1 VRVETGSGRGL
12 ALVNAAA
19 AGAIAAAVPAAALR
33 DVGLFLAIGP
43 ALAALVFGLTFVETL
58 GIRFWGRVH
67 GFRVTRA
74 VAWSVCGHASYGWV
88 AGGALA
94 GAAWVV
100 GQLDAAGSG
109 YTVFGAGR
117 VVVAAP
123 VAQLG
128 LLVLSA
134 VLGMLL
140 FETLTYLGVRR
151 MRYAN
156 QAAASPVDSPGSPS
170 G

>member
-1 VRVETGSGRGL
+1 MEAASGRGL
-12 ALVNAAA
+12 AALNAAA
-19 AGAIAAAVPAAALR
+19 TGALAAAVPAGALR
-33 DVGLFLAIGP
+33 DVGLFLTIGP
-43 ALAALVFGLTFVETL
+43 ALALLVFGLTFVETL

-74 VAWSVCGHASYGWV
+74 VAWSVCGHASFGWV
-88 AGGALA
+88 VGGGLA

-100 GQLDAAGSG
+100 GQLDAVGSG
-109 YTVFGAGR
+109 YTAFGAGR
-117 VVVAAP
+117 VLATAP

-128 LLVLSA
+128 LIVLAA
-134 VLGMLL
+134 VVGMLL

-156 QAAASPVDSPGSPS
+156 QASTSPGA